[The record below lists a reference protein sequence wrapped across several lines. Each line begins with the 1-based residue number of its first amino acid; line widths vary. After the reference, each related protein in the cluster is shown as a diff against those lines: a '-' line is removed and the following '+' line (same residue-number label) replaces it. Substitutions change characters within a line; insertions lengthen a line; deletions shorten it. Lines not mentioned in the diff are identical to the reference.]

1 MNTADIL
8 VIGGGVIGA
17 AVAYGLTERGAQ
29 VTLLDQGGI
38 APNASRGNFGLVWVQ
53 GKGLGMPRYAQWTL
67 EAAQTWPK
75 FSADLLEET
84 GIDVDYQQPGG
95 FEVCLGEE
103 EFSLRKAE
111 LEQLRQE
118 TANCVANSVG
128 IDKCEMLNSR
138 NMQELI
144 PEMRLGDFVSGASF
158 STLDGHLNPLLLLS
172 ALTAAIK
179 KSGTSYY
186 PDQQVESISFRND
199 CFDVQT
205 TTERFSAKKVVLACG
220 LGIKT
225 LASQIGLEIPI
236 HPQRGQILVTERT
249 LPLLA
254 QPFVTLRQTVEGSFM
269 IGASHEDVGLD
280 CGTTLDE
287 IRRLA
292 RHAVQVFPE
301 LSKLQMVRC
310 WGALR
315 ILTPDS
321 KPIYVES
328 ENCPGAFV
336 VTSHSGITL
345 APLHASRISH
355 WIAEG
360 TTPEGFEQFHSRR
373 FDA

>member
-29 VTLLDQGGI
+29 VTLLDQGGS

>member
-17 AVAYGLTERGAQ
+17 AVAYGLAERGAQ

-53 GKGLGMPRYAQWTL
+53 GKGLGMPHYAQWTL

>member
-17 AVAYGLTERGAQ
+17 AVAYGLAERGAQ

-249 LPLLA
+249 LPLLS

>member
-29 VTLLDQGGI
+29 VTLLDQGGS

-269 IGASHEDVGLD
+269 FGASHEDVGLD

>member
-17 AVAYGLTERGAQ
+17 AVAYGLAERGAQ
-29 VTLLDQGGI
+29 VTLLDQGGS

-336 VTSHSGITL
+336 FTSHSGITL

>member
-17 AVAYGLTERGAQ
+17 AVAYGLAERGAQ

-75 FSADLLEET
+75 YSADLLEET

>member
-29 VTLLDQGGI
+29 VTLLDQGGS

-179 KSGTSYY
+179 KTGTSYY

>member
-17 AVAYGLTERGAQ
+17 AVAYGLAERGAQ
-29 VTLLDQGGI
+29 VTLLDQGGS

-186 PDQQVESISFRND
+186 PEQQVESISF
-199 CFDVQT
+199 V
-205 TTERFSAKKVVLACG
+205 
-220 LGIKT
+220 
-225 LASQIGLEIPI
+225 
-236 HPQRGQILVTERT
+236 
-249 LPLLA
+249 
-254 QPFVTLRQTVEGSFM
+254 
-269 IGASHEDVGLD
+269 
-280 CGTTLDE
+280 
-287 IRRLA
+287 
-292 RHAVQVFPE
+292 
-301 LSKLQMVRC
+301 
-310 WGALR
+310 
-315 ILTPDS
+315 
-321 KPIYVES
+321 
-328 ENCPGAFV
+328 
-336 VTSHSGITL
+336 
-345 APLHASRISH
+345 
-355 WIAEG
+355 
-360 TTPEGFEQFHSRR
+360 
-373 FDA
+373 

>member
-29 VTLLDQGGI
+29 VTLLDQGGS

-249 LPLLA
+249 LPLLT

>member
-17 AVAYGLTERGAQ
+17 AVAYGLAERGAQ

>member
-1 MNTADIL
+1 MCSSD
-8 VIGGGVIGA
+8 
-17 AVAYGLTERGAQ
+17 
-29 VTLLDQGGI
+29 LLDQGGS

>member
-29 VTLLDQGGI
+29 VTLLDQGGS

-53 GKGLGMPRYAQWTL
+53 GKGLGMPHYAQWTL

>member
-17 AVAYGLTERGAQ
+17 AVAYGLAERGAQ

-186 PDQQVESISFRND
+186 PEQQVESISFRND

>member
-29 VTLLDQGGI
+29 VTLLDQGGS
-38 APNASRGNFGLVWVQ
+38 APNASRGNLGLVWVQ

>member
-17 AVAYGLTERGAQ
+17 AVAYGLAERGAQ
-29 VTLLDQGGI
+29 ATLLDQGGI

>member
-29 VTLLDQGGI
+29 VTLLDQGGS

-205 TTERFSAKKVVLACG
+205 TTERFSAKIVVLACG

>member
-29 VTLLDQGGI
+29 VTLLDQGGS

-144 PEMRLGDFVSGASF
+144 PELRLGDFVSGASF

>member
-17 AVAYGLTERGAQ
+17 AVAYGLAERGAQ
-29 VTLLDQGGI
+29 VTLLDQGGS

>member
-29 VTLLDQGGI
+29 VTLLDQGGS

-67 EAAQTWPK
+67 EAEQTWPK

>member
-17 AVAYGLTERGAQ
+17 AVAYGLAERGAQ
-29 VTLLDQGGI
+29 VTLLDQGGS

-179 KSGTSYY
+179 KTGTSYY

-205 TTERFSAKKVVLACG
+205 TTERFSAKIVVLACG